1 MNKVV
6 LMGRLCADPE
16 FRQTTGGTPC
26 CRFRIAV
33 DRPKAKDA
41 PHPEADFINVVAWR
55 ARAEFISRYF
65 AKGSRILIEGQ
76 MRNNDYTDNN
86 GTKHYGIEVLADN
99 VEFCESKQQDSGSQ
113 AAPAEQYGQPP
124 VYNPGY
130 TPPPPAPQQYQQAP
144 PTQYQQQYQAPPQFG
159 AVPPPNNNPYHPN

>member
-1 MNKVV
+1 MNKVI
-6 LMGRLCADPE
+6 LMGRLTADPE

-26 CRFRIAV
+26 CRFRVAV

-41 PHPEADFINVVAWR
+41 QQAETDFINVVAWR

-65 AKGSRILIEGQ
+65 SKGSRILIEGQ

-99 VEFCESKQQDSGSQ
+99 VEFCESKQPDAQ
-113 AAPAEQYGQPP
+113 AAPSDQYQQYAQAPQQYQQPQQ
-124 VYNPGY
+124 YQA
-130 TPPPPAPQQYQQAP
+130 PPPYPQQYQQAP
-144 PTQYQQQYQAPPQFG
+144 PLPYG
-159 AVPPPNNNPYHPN
+159 AVPPPNGNPYHPQ

>member
-1 MNKVV
+1 MNKVI

-99 VEFCESKQQDSGSQ
+99 VEFCESKQQ
-113 AAPAEQYGQPP
+113 P

-130 TPPPPAPQQYQQAP
+130 PPPPAPQQYQQPYP
-144 PTQYQQQYQAPPQFG
+144 PQQYQQAPPPQFG
-159 AVPPPNNNPYHPN
+159 AVPAPNGNPYHPN

>member
-1 MNKVV
+1 MNKVI
-6 LMGRLCADPE
+6 LMGRLVADPE

-41 PHPEADFINVVAWR
+41 QQAETDFINVVAWR
-55 ARAEFISRYF
+55 ARAEFICRYF
-65 AKGSRILIEGQ
+65 SKGSSILIEGQ

-99 VEFCESKQQDSGSQ
+99 VEFCESKQHDSGSQ

-130 TPPPPAPQQYQQAP
+130 PPPPAPQQYQQAP
-144 PTQYQQQYQAPPQFG
+144 PPQYQQQYQAPPQFG
-159 AVPPPNNNPYHPN
+159 AVPPPNGNPYHPN

>member
-1 MNKVV
+1 MNKVI
-6 LMGRLCADPE
+6 LMGRLTADPE

-26 CRFRIAV
+26 CRFRIAI

-41 PHPEADFINVVAWR
+41 QQAETDFINVVAWR
-55 ARAEFISRYF
+55 ARAEFVSRYF
-65 AKGSRILIEGQ
+65 NKGSRILVEGA

-86 GTKHYGIEVLADN
+86 GTKHYGIEVLAEN
-99 VEFCESKQQDSGSQ
+99 VEFCESKQDNGTQ

-130 TPPPPAPQQYQQAP
+130 PPPPAPQQYQQPYAP
-144 PTQYQQQYQAPPQFG
+144 QQYQQAPPPQYG
-159 AVPPPNNNPYHPN
+159 SVPPQNGAPYPPR